1 MERVRLRSMNT
12 TTTTAIAY
20 LRVSTD
26 EQAASGLGL
35 EAQRA
40 AIEAWAQRNGATV
53 AAYLSDDGVS
63 GAAGLDKRPGL
74 ASALAEL
81 DNGAVLVVA
90 KRDRLGRD
98 PILCAMVERSAARVG
113 ARVVSA
119 AGEGTDDDGPAS
131 VLMRRMVDA
140 FAEYERLLIGQRTKA
155 ALAAKK
161 ARGERVG
168 GLPYGYALAEDGA
181 TLVENGPEQAVLAE
195 ARALRAAGL
204 SLRGVAAELAR
215 RGFVS
220 RTGGVFAA
228 TQIQRMV
235 AA

>member
-40 AIEAWAQRNGATV
+40 AIEAWAQRTGATV

>member
-204 SLRGVAAELAR
+204 SLRAVAAELGR
-215 RGFVS
+215 RGYLS
-220 RTGGVFAA
+220 RTGGAFAA

>member
-1 MERVRLRSMNT
+1 MNT

-26 EQAASGLGL
+26 EQTASGLGL

-40 AIEAWAQRNGATV
+40 AIESWAQRNGATV
-53 AAYLSDDGVS
+53 AAYLSDEGVS
-63 GAAGLDKRPGL
+63 GGAGLDKRPGL

-81 DNGAVLVVA
+81 GNGAVLVVA

-140 FAEYERLLIGQRTKA
+140 FAEYERLLIGQRTRA

-161 ARGERVG
+161 ARGEKTG
-168 GLPYGYALAEDGA
+168 GAVPYGYALAEDGA

-204 SLRGVAAELAR
+204 SLRAVAAELGR
-215 RGFVS
+215 RGYLS
-220 RTGGVFAA
+220 RTGGAFAA
-228 TQIQRMV
+228 TQIQRMLDGGW
-235 AA
+235 APTI